1 MTNGPSTNDQPV
13 SAILFLSSDLMF
25 SSRVM
30 GAAKAL
36 GASVQLV
43 ADPARL
49 ADKLTADC
57 RLALI
62 DLSLE
67 RLNLPAALSAIR
79 AGAPVA
85 RIIAYG
91 AHVEHAALAN
101 AAEAGCDQVL
111 TRGQF
116 NQQYAE
122 LLKAAV

>member
-1 MTNGPSTNDQPV
+1 VAS
-13 SAILFLSSDLMF
+13 ILFLSSDLMF
-25 SSRVM
+25 SSRVA

-36 GASVQLV
+36 GTSVQLV
-43 ADPARL
+43 ADPAAL
-49 ADKLTADC
+49 PDKLTADC

-67 RLNLPAALSAIR
+67 RLNLPAAVNAIR
-79 AGAPVA
+79 TGAPAAKV
-85 RIIAYG
+85 IAYG
-91 AHVEHAALAN
+91 AHVEQGALAD
-101 AAEAGCDQVL
+101 AADAGCDQVL

>member
-1 MTNGPSTNDQPV
+1 MTNDGVATV
-13 SAILFLSSDLMF
+13 LFLSSDLMF

-43 ADPARL
+43 ADPSAL
-49 ADKLTADC
+49 PDKLTADC
-57 RLALI
+57 RLALV

-67 RLNLPAALSAIR
+67 RLNLPAAVSAIR
-79 AGAPVA
+79 AGAPAA

-91 AHVEHAALAN
+91 AHVEQAALAD

-122 LLKAAV
+122 VLKAAV